1 MVKLFCDVDGCL
13 KDADRF
19 VICDLD
25 IILCRDHA
33 LKLADDQILETLLE
47 MSDRAEGM
55 LESCSAN
62 FMYVGQYVQARKQE
76 RMTARQA
83 AKNLKGWLDRQAA
96 ELAAKKPNVDLA
108 DKKTSVN

>member
-1 MVKLFCDVDGCL
+1 MAKLFCDVDGCL
-13 KDADRF
+13 KDADRL
-19 VICDLD
+19 VLCDLD

-47 MSDRAEGM
+47 MGDRAEGM

-62 FMYVGQYVQARKQE
+62 FMYVGQYVQARKQQ

-83 AKNLKGWLDRQAA
+83 AKNLKGWLDRQAT
-96 ELAAKKPNVDLA
+96 ELPT
-108 DKKTSVN
+108 KKTSVN